1 MYTTQTEM
9 TFSKA
14 DLDKG
19 NFAKGKNEG
28 KRCKAFPRVTG
39 NRSEAVIWDNM
50 SLLLS
55 VQI

>member
-14 DLDKG
+14 DLDKR

-28 KRCKAFPRVTG
+28 KLCHLITCIHPSHDLF
-39 NRSEAVIWDNM
+39 EDM
-50 SLLLS
+50 
-55 VQI
+55 